1 MIGWSDPPCP
11 SPNRADQTVRRD
23 GNAGLTAH
31 DFHESKDPP
40 VGHDLLHLS
49 RERAAHRALG
59 GSVRYLEL
67 LRGHWVVLGD
77 IQRRHLT
84 NVRFPLG
91 MSCVIR
97 ALHTNLE

>member
-1 MIGWSDPPCP
+1 M
-11 SPNRADQTVRRD
+11 
-23 GNAGLTAH
+23 
-31 DFHESKDPP
+31 
-40 VGHDLLHLS
+40 
-49 RERAAHRALG
+49 
-59 GSVRYLEL
+59 RYLEL